1 MPLYFIKH
9 VLLRGANA
17 SFNEIHKVNIT
28 FFFKCNILWK
38 IPMKSPSV
46 TVVIKVT
53 LIRLYEN

>member
-1 MPLYFIKH
+1 MPLYFIIH

-53 LIRLYEN
+53 LIRL